1 MIQSLTVLPENSTDY
16 SQYCQESEGSSK
28 MESSSGNA
36 SDRREYHSSSYRTDS
51 ETIEERDYGFRSKKV
66 HVQSPRE
73 LRYNGIPNYPEV
85 HDFAW
90 CLVRNLHELDKVLER

>member
-1 MIQSLTVLPENSTDY
+1 MIQSLTVLPENSADY
-16 SQYCQESEGSSK
+16 LQYYQESEGSPK
-28 MESSSGNA
+28 MESNSENA
-36 SDRREYHSSSYRTDS
+36 SDRREYHPSSYRADS
-51 ETIEERDYGFRSKKV
+51 ETIEERDYGIPSKKV

>member
-1 MIQSLTVLPENSTDY
+1 
-16 SQYCQESEGSSK
+16 

-36 SDRREYHSSSYRTDS
+36 SGRKEYHSRTYPADS
-51 ETIEERDYGFRSKKV
+51 ETVEERNYGIQSKKV